1 MKVSRNGADGSIK
14 IIHDSVENVDISDAT
29 AIFLYLVPEGMK
41 AIQDKLRAAVLERG
55 VRVVAHVFSV
65 PGLVPTEVS
74 LVCVCLCVRDLWD
87 PQCFTFCSIVLQT
100 ILYKNIIKIYLY
112 ERPTA
117 NMGTSAA
124 ASVVGDRDTN
134 IR

>member
-74 LVCVCLCVRDLWD
+74 LVCVYVCVSVTCGILSVLHSVRL
-87 PQCFTFCSIVLQT
+87 FCRLYYT
-100 ILYKNIIKIYLY
+100 RIL
-112 ERPTA
+112 
-117 NMGTSAA
+117 
-124 ASVVGDRDTN
+124 
-134 IR
+134 